1 MKTRN
6 NYKLRSV
13 GNNHI
18 SCRAVEKWEEKNG
31 KAYSTKLCQNR
42 LRQCVLCQK
51 DSSENFDSA
60 GALACRILLK
70 IAVYVFETLQ
80 LTLEATWKR
89 TQQFTMLRVFAWGKK
104 FDWLQTL
111 RNNFDPN
118 NTQQH
123 ATGCAKWNSIGSCWP
138 TMLRLFAT
146 VFYKS
151 KLLCEKKHK

>member
-1 MKTRN
+1 
-6 NYKLRSV
+6 
-13 GNNHI
+13 
-18 SCRAVEKWEEKNG
+18 
-31 KAYSTKLCQNR
+31 
-42 LRQCVLCQK
+42 
-51 DSSENFDSA
+51 
-60 GALACRILLK
+60 
-70 IAVYVFETLQ
+70 
-80 LTLEATWKR
+80 
-89 TQQFTMLRVFAWGKK
+89 MLRVFAWGKK

-151 KLLCEKKHK
+151 KLLCEEKHKQICKNQFNKLKRAQKKRVTEMKR